1 MMMNLNPKQSIY
13 VVRMMMNLNPKQSIY
28 VVTVLHPILFVFI
41 TITDDF
47 FLLQWCYFSSPFLVF
62 S

>member
-1 MMMNLNPKQSIY
+1 MIMM
-13 VVRMMMNLNPKQSIY
+13 MMMNLNPKQSIY
-28 VVTVLHPILFVFI
+28 VVTVLHPVLFIFI

-47 FLLQWCYFSSPFLVF
+47 FLLQWCYFSCPFLVL

>member
-1 MMMNLNPKQSIY
+1 MIMMM
-13 VVRMMMNLNPKQSIY
+13 MMMNLNPKQSIY
-28 VVTVLHPILFVFI
+28 VVTVLHPILFIFI

-47 FLLQWCYFSSPFLVF
+47 FLLQWCYFSSPFLVL